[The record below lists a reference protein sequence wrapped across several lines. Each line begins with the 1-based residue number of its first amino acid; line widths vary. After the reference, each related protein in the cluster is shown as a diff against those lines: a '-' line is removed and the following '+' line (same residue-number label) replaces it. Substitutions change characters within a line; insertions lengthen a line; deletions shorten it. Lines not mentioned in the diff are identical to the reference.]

1 MLLLP
6 LLPSLNI
13 CQLKT
18 FLYLNFLILQS
29 SNTTVGQNHVLK
41 CSLFNN
47 SKGQCMVIS
56 AFVMFRNTEIDMY
69 KILVFLK
76 ELFKM
81 RHLLET

>member
-6 LLPSLNI
+6 LLPTLNI
-13 CQLKT
+13 CQLKI
-18 FLYLNFLILQS
+18 FLYLNPLNLYS
-29 SNTTVGQNHVLK
+29 GNTTEGQNNVLK
-41 CSLFNN
+41 CPLFNN
-47 SKGQCMVIS
+47 SKGQCMVSS

-81 RHLLET
+81 KELLET